1 MKRKYKTLILMP
13 YLPLDGLI
21 EFNGLSLWSYK
32 KLSTKLI
39 TDVNLHAH
47 IDKLV
52 GCYQLHKG
60 SGIQNPAL
68 VTTDFVNF
76 PNPSHITIA
85 KIDVLKNIL
94 LFLGI
99 LENNSWS
106 FLTSDNFEVFYQRF
120 NVGDDGLST
129 QGGAI
134 HKILTGGYKIGE
146 IAFIKPEY
154 VNVPMGF
161 HPNATILKAL
171 SDCTVNSST
180 SKDKSRVIQ
189 SLNPLFTA
197 YRNSHEQSLQS
208 RILLLVMAFE
218 LLFGETERKN
228 FRKNIQKYSRLGER
242 KPLKT
247 YKYPI
252 INTATGATITEEQLT
267 LNQIWAEEFY
277 KLRHKIIHGD
287 TVFSDDFIFRDLIK
301 AVKPREPHFYIA
313 VNFFVVCLLN
323 KLREIGFSDVEHF
336 IINPEA
342 PKVFFGKVISG
353 IKDELYKIENLSTF
367 EALTRITTRNTVNPS
382 KR

>member
-1 MKRKYKTLILMP
+1 MKRAYKTLMIMP
-13 YLPLDGLI
+13 YLPLNGLI
-21 EFNGLSLWSYK
+21 KFNGLSLWSYK
-32 KLSTKLI
+32 KLGTKLI
-39 TDVNLHAH
+39 TDVNLRAH
-47 IDKLV
+47 LDKLA

-60 SGIQNPAL
+60 SKIQNPAL
-68 VTTDFVNF
+68 ITADTVNF
-76 PNPSHITIA
+76 PNPTRVTIA
-85 KIDVLKNIL
+85 KIEVLKNIL

-134 HKILTGGYKIGE
+134 HRILTGGYKIGE

-154 VNVPMGF
+154 VNLPMGF
-161 HPNATILKAL
+161 HPDAAIFNAL

-180 SKDKSRVIQ
+180 SNDKSRVIQ

-197 YRNSHEQSLQS
+197 YRNSHEQSWQS

-252 INTATGATITEEQLT
+252 INTATGATLTEEQLT

-287 TVFSDDFIFRDLIK
+287 TVFNDDFIFRDLMKI
-301 AVKPREPHFYIA
+301 VKPMEPHFYIA

-323 KLREIGFSDVEHF
+323 KLREIGFSDVEHY
-336 IINPEA
+336 IINPDA
-342 PKVFFGKVISG
+342 PKVFGGKVISG
-353 IKDELYKIENLSTF
+353 IKDELFKIESISF
-367 EALTRITTRNTVNPS
+367 YEALTRATTPKTP
-382 KR
+382 

>member
-1 MKRKYKTLILMP
+1 MKRAYKTLMIMP

-21 EFNGLSLWSYK
+21 RFDGLSLWSYK
-32 KLSTKLI
+32 KLGTKLI
-39 TDVNLHAH
+39 TDVNLRTHL
-47 IDKLV
+47 DKLA

-60 SGIQNPAL
+60 NKIQNPAL
-68 VTTDFVNF
+68 ITTDTVNF
-76 PNPSHITIA
+76 PNPTRVTIA
-85 KIDVLKNIL
+85 KIEVLKNIL

-134 HKILTGGYKIGE
+134 HRILTGGYKIGE

-154 VNVPMGF
+154 VNLPMGF
-161 HPNATILKAL
+161 HPDAATFNAL
-171 SDCTVNSST
+171 SNCTVNSST

-189 SLNPLFTA
+189 SLNPLFTS
-197 YRNSHEQSLQS
+197 YRNSHEQSWQS

-252 INTATGATITEEQLT
+252 INTATGATLAEEQLT

-287 TVFSDDFIFRDLIK
+287 TVFSDDFIFRDLMKI
-301 AVKPREPHFYIA
+301 VKPREPHFYIA

-323 KLREIGFSDVEHF
+323 KLREIGFNDVEHY
-336 IINPEA
+336 IINPDA
-342 PKVFFGKVISG
+342 PKVIGGKVISG
-353 IKDELYKIENLSTF
+353 IKDELFKIESLSF
-367 EALTRITTRNTVNPS
+367 YEALTRATTPKTP
-382 KR
+382 